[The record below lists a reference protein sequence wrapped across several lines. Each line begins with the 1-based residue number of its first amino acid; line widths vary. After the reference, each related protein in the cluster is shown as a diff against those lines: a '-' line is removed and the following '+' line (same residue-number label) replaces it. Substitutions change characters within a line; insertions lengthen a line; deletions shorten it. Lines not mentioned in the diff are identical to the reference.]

1 LAVGEA
7 DGDGEDEAVAL
18 VDGDELGDS
27 DAL

>member
-18 VDGDELGDS
+18 DDGEGLGDC
-27 DAL
+27 DTL